1 MNLIKPTYIAN
12 RQPILFTNRL
22 LNTYSNGSWHD
33 EATAFLIYYL
43 LMSVLGLT
51 CFLTS
56 VNSELSGEQ
65 VSGSRRKSAVLVLD
79 EIVIVSIETAVRRE
93 LE

>member
-1 MNLIKPTYIAN
+1 MKVGIELQY
-12 RQPILFTNRL
+12 
-22 LNTYSNGSWHD
+22 
-33 EATAFLIYYL
+33 FLHYL

-65 VSGSRRKSAVLVLD
+65 VSGSRRKSTVLVLD
-79 EIVIVSIETAVRRE
+79 EIVIMSIETAVRRE
-93 LE
+93 LEWRTKIGRDTKRGNGLRVC

>member
-1 MNLIKPTYIAN
+1 MLLI
-12 RQPILFTNRL
+12 
-22 LNTYSNGSWHD
+22 TYSNESWH
-33 EATAFLIYYL
+33 EATVL

-51 CFLTS
+51 YFLTS

-65 VSGSRRKSAVLVLD
+65 VGSRRKSTLLVLD

>member
-1 MNLIKPTYIAN
+1 MKVGMKLQY
-12 RQPILFTNRL
+12 
-22 LNTYSNGSWHD
+22 
-33 EATAFLIYYL
+33 FLYYL

-51 CFLTS
+51 RFLTS

-65 VSGSRRKSAVLVLD
+65 VGSRRKSTLLVLD